1 MNDSTAKTVRLI
13 LAGAAAVL
21 ALQAVVM
28 VAPADAQYSG
38 YSGSPSSSR
47 QDAVITRAFR
57 DILKR
62 EPTSAEFRRY
72 RSLMSDAYWTES
84 EVREDVRSLR
94 DSKGRP
100 GNRDVDYDRAIRRA
114 YQDILRREPDAE
126 GLRHY
131 RVEMID
137 NGWTEQD
144 VRRALRTSS
153 EYDKVK
159 QSSADRIVR
168 RAYQDILG
176 REPDD
181 PGLAKYRN
189 EILRNG
195 WTERQVRDALMKSP
209 EYRQKTMMTRDKA
222 VELVTRAYRNVLG
235 RDPDPAGLE
244 SYVQGVL
251 RSKWTE
257 ADVERELRKSDEYRN
272 KR

>member
-1 MNDSTAKTVRLI
+1 MNDSPAKTVRLI
-13 LAGAAAVL
+13 LVCAAAVL
-21 ALQAVVM
+21 TLQAAVIA
-28 VAPADAQYSG
+28 APASARYSG

-62 EPTSAEFRRY
+62 EPTSSELRRY
-72 RSLMSDAYWTES
+72 RSLMSDAHWTES

-131 RVEMID
+131 RIEMID

-144 VRRALRTSS
+144 VRRALRTSG
-153 EYDKVK
+153 EHDKVK
-159 QSSADRIVR
+159 QDSADRIVR
-168 RAYQDILG
+168 RAYQDLLG
-176 REPDD
+176 REPDGQ
-181 PGLAKYRN
+181 GLARYRN
-189 EILRNG
+189 EMLRNG

-209 EYRQKTMMTRDKA
+209 EYREKNTMTREKA
-222 VELVTRAYRNVLG
+222 VDMVTRAYRNVLG

-251 RSKWTE
+251 RNKWTE
-257 ADVERELRKSDEYRN
+257 ADVARELRKSDEYRN

>member
-1 MNDSTAKTVRLI
+1 MNDSPLKMAGLI

-21 ALQAVVM
+21 SLQAALLA
-28 VAPADAQYSG
+28 APASAQYSG
-38 YSGSPSSSR
+38 YSSSPSSSR

-62 EPTSAEFRRY
+62 EPTSAELRRY
-72 RSLMSDAYWTES
+72 RSLMSKAYWSES

-100 GNRDVDYDRAIRRA
+100 GNRDVDYDRVIRRA
-114 YQDILRREPDAE
+114 YQDILHREPDAE

-131 RVEMID
+131 RIEMID

-153 EYDKVK
+153 EHDKVMEDA
-159 QSSADRIVR
+159 ADRSVR

-181 PGLAKYRN
+181 QGLAKYRN
-189 EILRNG
+189 EMLRNG

-209 EYRQKTMMTRDKA
+209 EYRQKNMMTRDKA

-244 SYVQGVL
+244 GYVQGVL
-251 RSKWTE
+251 RKKWTE

>member
-1 MNDSTAKTVRLI
+1 MHDSPAKTVRLI
-13 LAGAAAVL
+13 LVGAAAVL
-21 ALQAVVM
+21 TLQTAVM
-28 VAPADAQYSG
+28 AAPAGAQYSG
-38 YSGSPSSSR
+38 YSGSSSSSR
-47 QDAVITRAFR
+47 QDAVIKKAFR
-57 DILKR
+57 DFLKR
-62 EPTSAEFRRY
+62 EPTSSEFRRY
-72 RSLMSDAYWTES
+72 RSLMSNAYWTES

-153 EYDKVK
+153 EHDKVK
-159 QSSADRIVR
+159 QDSADRIVR
-168 RAYQDILG
+168 RAYQDLLG

-181 PGLAKYRN
+181 QGLAKYRN
-189 EILRNG
+189 EMLRNG

-209 EYRQKTMMTRDKA
+209 EYREKNTMTREKA
-222 VELVTRAYRNVLG
+222 VDMVTRAYRSVLG

-251 RSKWTE
+251 RNKWTE
-257 ADVERELRKSDEYRN
+257 ADVARELRKSDEYRN

>member
-1 MNDSTAKTVRLI
+1 MNDPTVKAVRLI

-21 ALQAVVM
+21 ALQAVAM
-28 VAPADAQYSG
+28 VAPASAQYSG
-38 YSGSPSSSR
+38 YSGSSSSSR

-57 DILKR
+57 DLLKR
-62 EPTSAEFRRY
+62 EPTSSELRRY

-153 EYDKVK
+153 EHDNLK
-159 QSSADRIVR
+159 QDSADRIVR

-181 PGLAKYRN
+181 QGLAKYRN
-189 EILRNG
+189 EMLRNG

-209 EYRQKTMMTRDKA
+209 EYREKNTMTRDKA

-251 RSKWTE
+251 RNKWTE
-257 ADVERELRKSDEYRN
+257 ADVARELRKSDEYRN

>member
-1 MNDSTAKTVRLI
+1 
-13 LAGAAAVL
+13 
-21 ALQAVVM
+21 
-28 VAPADAQYSG
+28 
-38 YSGSPSSSR
+38 
-47 QDAVITRAFR
+47 
-57 DILKR
+57 
-62 EPTSAEFRRY
+62 
-72 RSLMSDAYWTES
+72 MSNAYWTES

-131 RVEMID
+131 RIEMID

-144 VRRALRTSS
+144 VRRALRTSG
-153 EYDKVK
+153 EHDKVK
-159 QSSADRIVR
+159 QDSADRIVR

-181 PGLAKYRN
+181 QGLAKYRN
-189 EILRNG
+189 EMLRNG

-209 EYRQKTMMTRDKA
+209 EYREKNTMTREKA
-222 VELVTRAYRNVLG
+222 VDMVTRAYRNVLG

-244 SYVQGVL
+244 SYVLGVL
-251 RSKWTE
+251 RNKWTE

>member
-1 MNDSTAKTVRLI
+1 MNDSAVSAVGSILI
-13 LAGAAAVL
+13 SAAAVL
-21 ALQAVVM
+21 ALQVGAM
-28 VAPADAQYSG
+28 ATPASAQYSG

-47 QDAVITRAFR
+47 QDAVITKAFR

-62 EPTSAEFRRY
+62 EPTGAEMRRY
-72 RSLMSDAYWTES
+72 RSLMSGAYWTEA

-94 DSKGRP
+94 DSSGRP
-100 GNRDVDYDRAIRRA
+100 GYRDTDYDRIIRRA
-114 YQDILRREPDAE
+114 YQDILHRAPDEE

-131 RVEMID
+131 RREMID

-144 VRRALRTSS
+144 VRRALRTSA
-153 EYDKVK
+153 EHDKVK
-159 QSSADRIVR
+159 QDSADRIVR

-181 PGLAKYRN
+181 QGLAKYRN
-189 EILRNG
+189 EMLRNG

-209 EYRQKTMMTRDKA
+209 EYREKNMMTRDKA
-222 VELVTRAYRNVLG
+222 VDIVTRAYRSVLG

-244 SYVQGVL
+244 SYVRGVL
-251 RSKWTE
+251 RNKWTE
-257 ADVERELRKSDEYRN
+257 ADVARELRKSDEYRN

>member
-1 MNDSTAKTVRLI
+1 MNDSRAKTARLI
-13 LAGAAAVL
+13 LVGAAAVL
-21 ALQAVVM
+21 TLQTAVM
-28 VAPADAQYSG
+28 VAPASAQYSG

-62 EPTSAEFRRY
+62 EPTSSELRRY
-72 RSLMSDAYWTES
+72 RSLMSNAYWTES

-153 EYDKVK
+153 EHDNVK
-159 QSSADRIVR
+159 QDSADRIVR

-181 PGLAKYRN
+181 QGLAK
-189 EILRNG
+189 
-195 WTERQVRDALMKSP
+195 
-209 EYRQKTMMTRDKA
+209 
-222 VELVTRAYRNVLG
+222 
-235 RDPDPAGLE
+235 
-244 SYVQGVL
+244 
-251 RSKWTE
+251 
-257 ADVERELRKSDEYRN
+257 
-272 KR
+272 